1 VLVRWLTGRM
11 VSSAGWV
18 LPRSHPA
25 TQLLVQGQSR
35 VCRRPH
41 SINLTLLMSPPVQP
55 NELSKRLALFYSAS
69 LMAGAFGGLLAG
81 VITQYMDGVG
91 NTPGWQWVSRRHP
104 DIWPELWRCAGF

>member
-1 VLVRWLTGRM
+1 MLT
-11 VSSAGWV
+11 VSYRPSNM
-18 LPRSHPA
+18 
-25 TQLLVQGQSR
+25 LLA
-35 VCRRPH
+35 
-41 SINLTLLMSPPVQP
+41 VQP

-104 DIWPELWRCAGF
+104 DTWPELWRCAGL